1 MIERSWCISEK
12 SGEAGERSPASSVE
26 GGAADTEVLGERSWI
41 RRLRPADGPPLLPLG
56 QGAFTPLALAG
67 FLRQGDT
74 LGLALPDD
82 GPFKLGERPEE
93 AEHEGGPRIGGLG

>member
-41 RRLRPADGPPLLPLG
+41 TGFGPPMASSTPSGVKARLRPLCLP
-56 QGAFTPLALAG
+56 AFFAKAMPSACVPG
-67 FLRQGDT
+67 
-74 LGLALPDD
+74 
-82 GPFKLGERPEE
+82 
-93 AEHEGGPRIGGLG
+93 

>member
-41 RRLRPADGPPLLPLG
+41 HRIRPADGLLHSLWG
-56 QGAFTPLALAG
+56 QGAFTPLVLPAFFAKAIPSACV
-67 FLRQGDT
+67 
-74 LGLALPDD
+74 LG
-82 GPFKLGERPEE
+82 
-93 AEHEGGPRIGGLG
+93 